1 MQNTYLNWVVN
12 HTRMSIWHDSADPK
26 ELDRGLERGIVGVT
40 TNPFLS
46 NLALMKNRAGWAP
59 QIEAVLAQNLAP
71 EAKAEALMRIPVTCA
86 AGKLEPVF
94 RSSGGVNGYVCAQVN
109 PSRMGERECMLPMA
123 RRFHAWAPNI
133 AVKLPVTAAGLDV
146 LEDCAAE
153 GITCTLTVSFTVP
166 QLIAIAE
173 AHRRGAARARAAG
186 TQPGRC
192 FAVIMIGRLDD
203 YLRDVAHDSQA
214 QVSEADIRQAG
225 LACAKRA
232 YKLYKER
239 GYEAVM
245 LIAAQRGSYHLTELA
260 GADFVSSL
268 TPAFQDL
275 VDTPDFPCEERIGR
289 EIEPEVIER
298 LSEMPEFVK
307 AYEPDGMAPREFI
320 SYGVAQ
326 KTLSQFR
333 EAGWGLLESF
343 H

>member
-1 MQNTYLNWVVN
+1 MQNTYLDWIINQ
-12 HTRMSIWHDSADPK
+12 TKMKIWHDSADPK

-46 NLALMKNRAGWAP
+46 NLALAKNRAAWAP
-59 QIEAVLAQNLAP
+59 EIEAVLAQNLAP

-86 AGKLEPVF
+86 AAKLQPEYR
-94 RSSGGVNGYVCAQVN
+94 RSGRANGYVCAQVN

-166 QLIAIAE
+166 QVIAVAE
-173 AHRRGAARARAAG
+173 AHRRGAARAQAAG
-186 TQPGRC
+186 VEPGRC

-214 QVSEADIRQAG
+214 GVSEADIRLAG
-225 LACAKRA
+225 LACTKRA

-239 GYEAVM
+239 GYEAEL
-245 LIAAQRGSYHLTELA
+245 LIAAQRGRYHLTEIA
-260 GADFVSSL
+260 GADFISSL

-275 VDTPDFPCEERIGR
+275 FDTPDFPCEERIDR
-289 EIEPEVIER
+289 PVDAEAIER
-298 LSEMPEFVK
+298 LSQMPEFVK

-320 SYGVAQ
+320 TFGVAQ

-343 H
+343 K